1 MNICVYIYACKLHD
15 VTDVVM
21 VIYSN
26 SWNCIVRSQHCLKWE
41 FKNYNDM
48 DYECEEGINQ
58 WWQGQGCLLCYRLG
72 GMTIQDSKSTPNI
85 LKTSALP
92 NVQKD

>member
-1 MNICVYIYACKLHD
+1 
-15 VTDVVM
+15 
-21 VIYSN
+21 
-26 SWNCIVRSQHCLKWE
+26 
-41 FKNYNDM
+41 M

-92 NVQKD
+92 NEQKD